1 MIKQKHQ
8 NIRKK
13 PNIAYHNIYFN
24 ENTTEIT
31 TEHSEFRD
39 VVFEDVVFDNDR
51 FSLILHL
58 DVALY
63 GVTELLLSNT
73 TSSNTTSLNS
83 REQEHTEAMLST
95 LAAREAK
102 TMAESGVSES
112 GLIDNDNNNN
122 NNDNSNSNTSNN
134 SNTL

>member
-83 REQEHTEAMLST
+83 RNNYCLNRDVGVCIVHEATPFIPYIHTRIQHT
-95 LAAREAK
+95 R
-102 TMAESGVSES
+102 TR
-112 GLIDNDNNNN
+112 
-122 NNDNSNSNTSNN
+122 T
-134 SNTL
+134 